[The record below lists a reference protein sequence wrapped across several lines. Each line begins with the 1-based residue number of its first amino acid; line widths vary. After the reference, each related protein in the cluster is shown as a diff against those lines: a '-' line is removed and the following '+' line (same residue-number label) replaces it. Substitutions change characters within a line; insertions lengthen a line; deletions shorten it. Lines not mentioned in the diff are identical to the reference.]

1 MKSHELEVPEMP
13 ILVSGEPVALAP
25 NIVSLP
31 CPPQD
36 EDKNERVRCMQ
47 ILISRFLFLCL
58 I

>member
-47 ILISRFLFLCL
+47 ILIS
-58 I
+58 